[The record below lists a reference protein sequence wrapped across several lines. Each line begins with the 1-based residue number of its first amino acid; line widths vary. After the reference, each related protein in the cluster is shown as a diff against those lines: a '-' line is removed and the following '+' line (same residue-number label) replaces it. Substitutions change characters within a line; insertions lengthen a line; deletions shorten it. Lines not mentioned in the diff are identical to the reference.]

1 MKYELE
7 VCALVAHEGADEVYF
22 TELRIISEPGGP
34 CIRFATTPTKDKKE
48 ATWVLGVLQSF
59 LKEHRK

>member
-7 VCALVAHEGADEVYF
+7 VCALVAHEGADEVYT
-22 TELRIISEPGGP
+22 TELRIVPTPGGS

-48 ATWVLGVLQSF
+48 AQRVLGVLQSF
-59 LKEHRK
+59 LKVSRK